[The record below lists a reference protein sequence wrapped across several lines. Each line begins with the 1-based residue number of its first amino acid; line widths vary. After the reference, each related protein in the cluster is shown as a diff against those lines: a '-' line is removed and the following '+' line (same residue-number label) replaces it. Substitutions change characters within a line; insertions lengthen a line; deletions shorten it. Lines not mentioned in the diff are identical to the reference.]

1 MKLTEEDLHRA
12 AVLADA
18 MELASL
24 PDKNACPQHCFSQ
37 QFEQEMEALRGKV
50 ARGEIAP
57 YAVRL
62 GWPYYARRGVAAVLL
77 CFLLTYLVAPEVV
90 QAGCAKLMET
100 VRYVVTEYT
109 EYRYHS
115 TVSEDTA
122 FIPLEIGYLPEGME
136 LAEKYEDESELHL
149 LYRNGMQYFILD
161 QRIITENDRFIL
173 GLDTE
178 NADIETKLFR
188 GAELELIYKEDRI
201 SFIWLYDSYHI
212 FGKCNLGQEELEKIL
227 ESLVFKQ

>member
-1 MKLTEEDLHRA
+1 MKLTEETLRRA

-24 PDKNACPQHCFSQ
+24 PDKETCPQHCFSR
-37 QFEQEMEALRGKV
+37 QFEQEMETLLGKV
-50 ARGEIAP
+50 ERGEIAT
-57 YAVRL
+57 YSVHL
-62 GWPYYARRGVAAVLL
+62 GWPYYARRGVAAVLI
-77 CFLLTYLVAPEVV
+77 CFLLTCLAAPEAV
-90 QAGCAKLMET
+90 QAGCAKLMEA

-122 FIPLEIGYLPEGME
+122 FVPLEIGYLPEGME

-161 QRIITENDRFIL
+161 QRIITENSHLTYRI
-173 GLDTE
+173 DTE
-178 NADIETKLFR
+178 NARVERKVLREYEIDFSHKDGEIIYIWTYNQY
-188 GAELELIYKEDRI
+188 LIA
-201 SFIWLYDSYHI
+201 
-212 FGKCNLGQEELEKIL
+212 GGCNLSEEELEKIL
-227 ESLVFKQ
+227 DSVLIK